1 MYWLIHSQG
10 ELKQEEAASLLHA
23 DLPIRFE
30 QEQDCLVS
38 LGSLQGAAGS
48 CFGHT
53 FPPTLKPRF
62 PVLQLGSFS
71 RFFLTF
77 LRSFAVILR

>member
-1 MYWLIHSQG
+1 MLTFLFALNKNKLSCVFEFFAGRRWQ
-10 ELKQEEAASLLHA
+10 LLCA
-23 DLPIRFE
+23 L
-30 QEQDCLVS
+30 
-38 LGSLQGAAGS
+38 
-48 CFGHT
+48 GHT

-71 RFFLTF
+71 QFFLTF